1 MKMKNFK
8 KLLLA
13 AGLVCTTFGQCI
25 PAPMVSMAATTQEN
39 EDQDDETQST
49 ATPTKNAGTTP
60 AQALPSGTNP
70 LDDQQENVATNEVN
84 IDLLDT
90 WQTPVATY
98 GQTVNIVLPLV
109 NLGTDNLKNI
119 IVSPEISTSTEEFPF
134 EIEKTSYNVY
144 INDLPGTDCGLSPI
158 DRRREVTYTF
168 KTRENVSSGYQRL
181 NFKITYTTSTGETE
195 TTNLETF
202 FQTIGKN
209 GETETTEGNVSTPRL
224 IVSGFTTNP
233 ETVKAGTDFTLTL
246 HITNTSKTTTVKNI
260 VFDLQAPT
268 EGKDESSEG
277 AAFLPKS
284 GSSVIFVDSIAA
296 GATKDVSIDMNSRA
310 DLSQKPYVISVNMNY
325 EDSSA
330 NAYSAD
336 TSVSIPVKQEA
347 KFDISSL
354 EVMPSSINV
363 GGESNVMF
371 SINNTGKTML
381 YNVTVTF
388 QGKSISGGDTFI
400 GNIEIGGT
408 GNVDAMVSGA
418 AVTEDDGKVKAIVT
432 YEDESG
438 NVSTKEQEFE
448 LFVSEATDMEGM
460 DDFGNMEGMDDFGEE
475 NAKPHSVSF
484 IAIIIVVIIGIIAGV
499 IVAVLFLKKK
509 KKQKE
514 LELLDFDDEAGEP

>member
-1 MKMKNFK
+1 MKMKKFK
-8 KLLLA
+8 MLLLA
-13 AGLVCTTFGQCI
+13 AGLMCTTFGQCI
-25 PAPMVSMAATTQEN
+25 PTTFVSIAATTQKDEEKDNDN
-39 EDQDDETQST
+39 EDTTST
-49 ATPTKNAGTTP
+49 GNVSNTPSKVTE
-60 AQALPSGTNP
+60 SP
-70 LDDQQENVATNEVN
+70 LDNPDNQPQNVATNEVN

-90 WQTPVATY
+90 WKTPVATY
-98 GQTVNIVLPLV
+98 GQTVNIILPLV
-109 NLGTDNLKNI
+109 NLGTDNLKDI

-144 INDLPGTDCGLSPI
+144 INDLPGTDCGLSPV

-209 GETETTEGNVSTPRL
+209 GETEPTEGNVSTPRL

-233 ETVKAGTDFTLTL
+233 ETIKAGTDFTLTL
-246 HITNTSKTTTVKNI
+246 HITNTSKNTTVKNI

-330 NAYSAD
+330 NAYTSD

-347 KFDISSL
+347 KFDISGL

-363 GGESNVMF
+363 GSESNVMF

-381 YNVTVTF
+381 YNVNVTF
-388 QGKSISGGDTFI
+388 KGSSISGGDTFI

-418 AVTEDDGKVKAIVT
+418 AVTEDEGKVKAIIT

-460 DDFGNMEGMDDFGEE
+460 DDFGAMEGMDDFGEE
-475 NAKPHSVSF
+475 TPKSHSVSF
-484 IAIIIVVIIGIIAGV
+484 IIIVIVVIIGILAGAV
-499 IVAVLFLKKK
+499 VAILFLKK

>member
-1 MKMKNFK
+1 MKMKKFK

-13 AGLVCTTFGQCI
+13 AGLVSTTFSQCI
-25 PAPMVSMAATTQEN
+25 PVTYISMAATTQEDEETED
-39 EDQDDETQST
+39 EDQTT
-49 ATPTKNAGTTP
+49 AASDKDVKNTPTPNITGGT
-60 AQALPSGTNP
+60 AP
-70 LDDQQENVATNEVN
+70 LDNQPENVATNEVN

-90 WQTPVATY
+90 WKTPVATY

-109 NLGTDNLKNI
+109 NLGTDNLRDI

-144 INDLPGTDCGLSPI
+144 INDLPGTDSGLSPI

-181 NFKITYTTSTGETE
+181 NFKITYTTSAGETE

-202 FQTIGKN
+202 FQTIGKH
-209 GETETTEGNVSTPRL
+209 GEAETPEGNVSTPRL
-224 IVSGFTTNP
+224 IVSGFTTKP

-246 HITNTSKTTTVKNI
+246 HITNTSKTTAVKNI

-268 EGKDESSEG
+268 EGKDETSEG

-336 TSVSIPVKQEA
+336 TSVSIPIKQEA
-347 KFDISSL
+347 KFDISSM

-371 SINNTGKTML
+371 NINNTGKTTL
-381 YNVTVTF
+381 YNVNVTF

-418 AVTEDDGKVKAIVT
+418 AVTEDEGKVKAIIS

-438 NVSTKEQEFE
+438 NINTKEQEFE

-475 NAKPHSVSF
+475 APKSHSISF
-484 IAIIIVVIIGIIAGV
+484 LIIAIVIVIGAIIGV
-499 IVAVLFLKKK
+499 IVGIIFLKKK
-509 KKQKE
+509 KKKKE
-514 LELLDFDDEAGEP
+514 LELLDFDDEEGEL

>member
-1 MKMKNFK
+1 MKMKKFK
-8 KLLLA
+8 MLLLA
-13 AGLVCTTFGQCI
+13 AGLMCTTFGQCI
-25 PAPMVSMAATTQEN
+25 PTTFVSIAATTQKDEEEDNDN
-39 EDQDDETQST
+39 EDTTST
-49 ATPTKNAGTTP
+49 GNVSNTPSKVTE
-60 AQALPSGTNP
+60 SP
-70 LDDQQENVATNEVN
+70 LDNPDNQPQNVATNEVN

-90 WQTPVATY
+90 WKTPVATY

-109 NLGTDNLKNI
+109 NLGTDNLKDI

-144 INDLPGTDCGLSPI
+144 INDLPGTDCGLSPV

-209 GETETTEGNVSTPRL
+209 GETEPTEGNVSTPRL

-233 ETVKAGTDFTLTL
+233 ETIKAGTDFTLTL
-246 HITNTSKTTTVKNI
+246 HITNTSKNTTVKNI

-330 NAYSAD
+330 NAYTSD

-347 KFDISSL
+347 KFDISGL

-363 GGESNVMF
+363 GSESNVMF

-381 YNVTVTF
+381 YNVNVTF
-388 QGKSISGGDTFI
+388 KGSSISGGDTFI

-418 AVTEDDGKVKAIVT
+418 AVTEDEGKVKAIIT

-460 DDFGNMEGMDDFGEE
+460 DDFGAMEGMDNFGEE
-475 NAKPHSVSF
+475 TPKSHSVSF
-484 IAIIIVVIIGIIAGV
+484 IIIVIVVIIGILAGAV
-499 IVAVLFLKKK
+499 VAILFLKK